1 MDQTRTARRSSDDAG
16 LGLVEIVIAMM
27 LMLILAVAFLPI
39 LIQGLKATAVN
50 ATRATASQLAHDQI
64 EKARAANSDC
74 SDIQDIAA
82 IPVDSVIDTRGVTL
96 SVVSVA
102 GACPTSYPGTMSYV
116 VTITRTDTN
125 EQLTVANTLILVEN
139 G

>member
-1 MDQTRTARRSSDDAG
+1 MDEKTTARRTSDDAG

-39 LIQGLKATAVN
+39 LVQGLKATAVN
-50 ATRATASQLAHDQI
+50 ATRATAAQLAHAQV
-64 EKARAANSDC
+64 ERARAANADC
-74 SDIQDIAA
+74 SDVQALA
-82 IPVDSVIDTRGVTL
+82 NTPVDPVVDPRNVTL
-96 SVVSVA
+96 AIVSVA
-102 GACPTSYPGTMSYV
+102 GACPASYPGTVSYV

-125 EQLTVANTLILVEN
+125 EQLAVANTLVLVEN